1 MKPIELARKM
11 SALQEREK
19 AQSAYLDVLRQEDK
33 TPEEELEAAV
43 YLFCSGAD
51 YRAPFFTLI
60 SLYNRGESKE
70 DCLSILT
77 QGFYDP
83 NKKQMKRQYEKNCKL
98 LEKYPYL
105 FRKDFL
111 PFKELPLRFYPYGEN
126 SYMPYDVE
134 SDQFKGPYHPKR
146 QVISR
151 NFFRD
156 LDKPILADDV
166 FSQYELE
173 YLNDNVR
180 KSEWVG
186 RENHIYL
193 HYTSWP
199 VFCSYL
205 QCLDLRPLLERKKVV
220 FLMED
225 EIGQYP
231 IDFKARFGIDYSQ
244 YPVKPVGIREVTR
257 LIWHTQLSSHNGGD
271 FFNEILYGH
280 PNVISDT
287 SIMYDSLLESL
298 NAQTDGINA
307 GKAVKV
313 STEISEHRMRELAA
327 LRPVTLKDT
336 LVANFLGYTAL
347 NANIDPAARITPAIM
362 LQPHFHN
369 MIYELRLDTTETAA
383 LLASKQYDEI
393 RNSPLFHQFKYI
405 KTFTPMRRFTTSYG
419 ATVRFMEDG
428 LKDDQVLPD
437 VLLQRVLN
445 RSFMVDPQD
454 ILYRDSVLVRFE
466 DGKLNPTA
474 TFKALA
480 AFLDLPYTESMTY
493 CSDQAGVNPESMK
506 GNVRGF
512 DPATVYRTYDEYA
525 DDAERTLLEALMQD
539 VYKQYGYDFQYY
551 HGEELTEEW
560 LDETLSRCDCL
571 YRKIRETFPQAYEKK
586 REEVSKEMNAE
597 VKDEVET
604 ALEER
609 LTQMRENRRRVVRAL
624 RKGLQFVNQNG
635 RPLRYMKMLELDPEL
650 LEQPLY
656 R

>member
-1 MKPIELARKM
+1 M

-83 NKKQMKRQYEKNCKL
+83 NKKQMKRQYEKNCKM

-199 VFCSYL
+199 VFCAYL

-257 LIWHTQLSSHNGGD
+257 LIWHTPPQCDL
-271 FFNEILYGH
+271 LY
-280 PNVISDT
+280 
-287 SIMYDSLLESL
+287 
-298 NAQTDGINA
+298 
-307 GKAVKV
+307 
-313 STEISEHRMRELAA
+313 
-327 LRPVTLKDT
+327 
-336 LVANFLGYTAL
+336 
-347 NANIDPAARITPAIM
+347 
-362 LQPHFHN
+362 FH
-369 MIYELRLDTTETAA
+369 
-383 LLASKQYDEI
+383 
-393 RNSPLFHQFKYI
+393 
-405 KTFTPMRRFTTSYG
+405 
-419 ATVRFMEDG
+419 
-428 LKDDQVLPD
+428 
-437 VLLQRVLN
+437 
-445 RSFMVDPQD
+445 
-454 ILYRDSVLVRFE
+454 
-466 DGKLNPTA
+466 
-474 TFKALA
+474 
-480 AFLDLPYTESMTY
+480 
-493 CSDQAGVNPESMK
+493 
-506 GNVRGF
+506 
-512 DPATVYRTYDEYA
+512 YA
-525 DDAERTLLEALMQD
+525 
-539 VYKQYGYDFQYY
+539 
-551 HGEELTEEW
+551 
-560 LDETLSRCDCL
+560 
-571 YRKIRETFPQAYEKK
+571 
-586 REEVSKEMNAE
+586 
-597 VKDEVET
+597 
-604 ALEER
+604 
-609 LTQMRENRRRVVRAL
+609 
-624 RKGLQFVNQNG
+624 
-635 RPLRYMKMLELDPEL
+635 
-650 LEQPLY
+650 
-656 R
+656 

>member
-83 NKKQMKRQYEKNCKL
+83 NKKQMKRQYEKNCKM

-151 NFFRD
+151 NFFHD

-199 VFCSYL
+199 VFCAYL

-445 RSFMVDPQD
+445 RSFMVGPQD
-454 ILYRDSVLVRFE
+454 TLYRDSVLVRFE

-493 CSDQAGVNPESMK
+493 CSDKTGINPESLE

-512 DPATVYRTYDEYA
+512 DPATVYRTYDDYA

-539 VYKQYGYDFQYY
+539 VYKKYGYDFQYY
-551 HGEELTEEW
+551 HGEEITEEW

-571 YRKIRETFPQAYEKK
+571 YRKIRETFPQVYEKR
-586 REEVSKEMNAE
+586 REELSKELNTD
-597 VKDEVET
+597 VKGDMET
-604 ALEER
+604 ALEVY
-609 LTQMRENRRRVVRAL
+609 LSQLRENRRRVVQAL
-624 RKGLQFVNQNG
+624 RKGLRFVNQNG
-635 RPLRYMKMLELDPEL
+635 QPLHFMKMLELDPEL

>member
-11 SALQEREK
+11 SALQEKEK
-19 AQSAYLDVLRQEDK
+19 AQNAYLTVLQQEDK

-51 YRAPFFTLI
+51 YRAPFFTLV
-60 SLYNRGESKE
+60 SLYNRGESQE

-83 NKKQMKRQYEKNCKL
+83 NKKQTKRLYEKNCKL

-111 PFKELPLRFYPYGEN
+111 PFRELPLRFYPYGEN
-126 SYMPYDVE
+126 SYMPLDVE
-134 SDQFKGPYHPKR
+134 NAQFKGSYNPKR
-146 QVISR
+146 QVVSR
-151 NFFRD
+151 NFFHD

-199 VFCSYL
+199 VFCAYL
-205 QCLDLRPLLERKKVV
+205 QCLDLRPLLESKKFV
-220 FLMED
+220 FLIED
-225 EIGQYP
+225 EIEQYP
-231 IDFKARFGIDYSQ
+231 IDFKARFGVDYSR

-298 NAQTDGINA
+298 KAQTDGINA

-313 STEISEHRMRELAA
+313 STEISENRMRELAA

-336 LVANFLGYTAL
+336 LVANFLGYGAL
-347 NANIDPAARITPAIM
+347 NTNVDPAARITPAIM

-369 MIYELRLDTTETAA
+369 MIFEMRLDTTETAA

-405 KTFTPMRRFTTSYG
+405 KTFTPMRRFTTSYA
-419 ATVRFMEDG
+419 ATVRFMEEG

-445 RSFMVDPQD
+445 RSFMVGPQD
-454 ILYRDSVLVRFE
+454 TLYRDSVLVRFE

-493 CSDQAGVNPESMK
+493 CSDQTGVNPESMK

-539 VYKQYGYDFQYY
+539 VYKKYGYDFQYY

-560 LDETLSRCDCL
+560 LEETLSRCNCL
-571 YRKIRETFPQAYEKK
+571 YEKIRKTFPAAYEKK
-586 REEVSKEMNAE
+586 REELSKSMNAD
-597 VKDEVET
+597 VKDDMEK
-604 ALEER
+604 ALEDR
-609 LTQMRENRRRVVRAL
+609 LNAIKENRRRVVQAL
-624 RKGLQFVNQNG
+624 RKGLRFVNQNG
-635 RPLRYMKMLELDPEL
+635 QPLHFMKMLELDPDL

-656 R
+656 H

>member
-1 MKPIELARKM
+1 M

-83 NKKQMKRQYEKNCKL
+83 NKKQMKRQYEKNCKM

-199 VFCSYL
+199 VFCAYL

-280 PNVISDT
+280 PNVISYI
-287 SIMYDSLLESL
+287 SIMHDSLMESL
-298 NAQTDGINA
+298 KNQKDMINEKKTV
-307 GKAVKV
+307 KAK
-313 STEISEHRMRELAA
+313 ECSEARIRELRA
-327 LRPVTLKDT
+327 LRPVTLKDI
-336 LVANFLGYTAL
+336 LVADFLGHNVL
-347 NANIDPAARITPAIM
+347 NANLDPAARITPAIM

-369 MIYELRLDTTETAA
+369 MIFELRLDTTKSAA
-383 LLASKQYDEI
+383 VLLSKEYDEI
-393 RNSPLFHQFKYI
+393 HNNPLFRQFKYI
-405 KTFTPMRRFTTSYG
+405 KTFTPLRRLTTSYG
-419 ATVRFMEDG
+419 ATVRFMENDR
-428 LKDDQVLPD
+428 KDDQVYSD
-437 VLLQRVLN
+437 VLLERVLN

-454 ILYRDSVLVRFE
+454 ILYRDSILVRFE

-493 CSDQAGVNPESMK
+493 CSDKTGMNPESYQ

-512 DPATVYRTYDEYA
+512 DPASVYRTYDEYA
-525 DDAERTLLEALMQD
+525 DDAERALIEALMKD
-539 VYKQYGYDFQYY
+539 VYKEYGYNFQYY
-551 HGEELTEEW
+551 HGEEITEEW
-560 LDETLSRCDCL
+560 LNETLSRCDCL
-571 YRKIRETFPQAYEKK
+571 YRKIREVLPTAYQKK
-586 REEVSKEMNAE
+586 REDLSKELNVDLE
-597 VKDEVET
+597 DD
-604 ALEER
+604 EER
-609 LTQMRENRRRVVRAL
+609 AIEEYLTQMRENRRQVAQTL
-624 RKGLQFVNQNG
+624 LKGLQFVNQNG
-635 RPLRYMKMLELDPEL
+635 QPLHFMKMLELDPAL
-650 LEQPLY
+650 LERPLY
-656 R
+656 H

>member
-1 MKPIELARKM
+1 MKPIEYARKM
-11 SALQEREK
+11 SALQKKEK
-19 AQSAYLDVLRQEDK
+19 AQNAYLMVLQQEDK

-43 YLFCSGAD
+43 YLFFSGAD
-51 YRAPFFTLI
+51 YHVPF
-60 SLYNRGESKE
+60 SAMVYLYNRGEFQS

-83 NKKQMKRQYEKNCKL
+83 NKKQMQRLYEKNCRL
-98 LEKYPYL
+98 LQKYPYL
-105 FRKDFL
+105 FRKDFV
-111 PFKELPLRFYPYGEN
+111 PFEELPLRFYPYDDD
-126 SYMPYDVE
+126 SYMPFNVKTARFESFYDA
-134 SDQFKGPYHPKR
+134 KKR
-146 QVISR
+146 VISR
-151 NFFRD
+151 NFFHD

-199 VFCSYL
+199 VFCAYL
-205 QCLDLRPLLERKKVV
+205 QCINLRPLLESKKFV
-220 FLMED
+220 FLIED
-225 EIGQYP
+225 EIEQYP

-280 PNVISDT
+280 PNVISYT
-287 SIMYDSLLESL
+287 SIMYDSLMESL
-298 NAQTDGINA
+298 KTQTDGINA
-307 GKAVKV
+307 RKTIEV
-313 STEISEHRMRELAA
+313 SVEISEKRMRELAA
-327 LRPVTLKDT
+327 LRPITLKDT
-336 LVANFLGYTAL
+336 LVANFLGYDAL
-347 NANIDPAARITPAIM
+347 NTNIDPAARITPAIM

-383 LLASKQYDEI
+383 VLLSKQYDEI
-393 RNSPLFHQFKYI
+393 RNSPLFRQFKYV
-405 KTFTPMRRFTTSYG
+405 KTFTPMRRLTTSYG
-419 ATVRFMEDG
+419 ATVRFMESRIDDG
-428 LKDDQVLPD
+428 KTFPD

-445 RSFMVDPQD
+445 RSFMVGPQD
-454 ILYRDSVLVRFE
+454 TLYQDSILVRFE

-493 CSDQAGVNPESMK
+493 CSDKTGVNPGLTE
-506 GNVRGF
+506 GWVAGF
-512 DPATVYRTYDEYA
+512 DSATVYRTYDEYA
-525 DDAERTLLEALMQD
+525 DDAERALIEALMKD
-539 VYKQYGYDFQYY
+539 VYTQYGYDFQYY

-560 LDETLSRCDCL
+560 LDEALSRCDCL
-571 YRKIRETFPQAYEKK
+571 YEKIRKTFPTAYEKQ
-586 REEVSKEMNAE
+586 REELSKTMNAD
-597 VKDEVET
+597 VKDDMEK
-604 ALEER
+604 ALEDR
-609 LTQMRENRRRVVRAL
+609 LNSIKENRRRVAQTL
-624 RKGLQFVNQNG
+624 LKGLRFVNQNG
-635 RPLRYMKMLELDPEL
+635 QPLHFMKMLELDPEL